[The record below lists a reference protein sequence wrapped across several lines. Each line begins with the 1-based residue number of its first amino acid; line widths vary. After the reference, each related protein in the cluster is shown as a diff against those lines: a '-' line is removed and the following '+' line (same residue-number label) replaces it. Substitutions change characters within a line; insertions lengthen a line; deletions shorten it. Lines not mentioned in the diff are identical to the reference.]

1 MDKVALVTGGSKGIG
16 YACAERLLADG
27 FAVAICAR
35 NADEVSTAAS
45 RLGGADKVLG
55 LRSDVGSVEDCAGLI
70 PAVLDHFGRV
80 DVLVNNAGV
89 YSPVPFLD
97 FTAETWDALMD
108 INVRGPVLL
117 GGATARAMREQG
129 SGGRIVN
136 IASTNGQLS
145 EAEFAHYN
153 ASKAALISLTKSMS
167 VELAQFGILVNA
179 VAPGW
184 VLTPLSEPFVGTL
197 TEDSLGRISP
207 LKRVGQAAEIAGAV
221 SFLCGSD
228 ATYVTGITVNVDGGL
243 TAMHP
248 AI

>member
-1 MDKVALVTGGSKGIG
+1 VDKVALVTGGSKGIG

-27 FAVAICAR
+27 YAVAICAR
-35 NADEVSTAAS
+35 NGDEVSAAAS
-45 RLGGADKVLG
+45 KLGGEDRVLG
-55 LRSDVGSVEDCAGLI
+55 LRSDVGSVGDCEALV
-70 PAVLDHFGRV
+70 PAVLERFGRI
-80 DVLVNNAGV
+80 DALINNAGV

-117 GGATARAMREQG
+117 GGAAGRAMRDQG
-129 SGGRIVN
+129 DGGRIVN

-153 ASKAALISLTKSMS
+153 ASKAALISLTKTMS
-167 VELAQFGILVNA
+167 VELAPHGILVNA

-207 LKRVGQAAEIAGAV
+207 LKRVGQASEVADAV
-221 SFLCGSD
+221 SFLCGSG
-228 ATYVTGITVNVDGGL
+228 ASYITGITLNVDGGL

>member
-27 FAVAICAR
+27 YAVAICAR
-35 NADEVSTAAS
+35 NPAEVDEAAKK
-45 RLGGADKVLG
+45 LGNETEAI
-55 LRSDVGSVEDCAGLI
+55 RADVGDINDCETLI
-70 PAVLDHFGRV
+70 PSVLERFGRI

-89 YSPVPFLD
+89 YTPVPFLEM
-97 FTAETWDALMD
+97 TADAWDTLMD

-117 GGATARAMREQG
+117 GGAAGRAMRDQKD
-129 SGGRIVN
+129 GGRIVN

-167 VELAQFGILVNA
+167 VELAPFGILVNA

-184 VLTPLSEPFVGTL
+184 VLTPLSEPFVAPL

-207 LKRVGQAAEIAGAV
+207 LKRVGRAAEVAAAV
-221 SFLCGSD
+221 SFLCSPD
-228 ATYVTGITVNVDGGL
+228 ASYITGITVNVDGGL

>member
-27 FAVAICAR
+27 YAVAICAR
-35 NADEVSTAAS
+35 NQAEVDAAAKK
-45 RLGGADKVLG
+45 LGNKTEAI
-55 LRSDVGSVEDCAGLI
+55 RADVGDINDCETLI
-70 PAVLDHFGRV
+70 PSVIERFGRI

-89 YSPVPFLD
+89 YTPVPFLEM
-97 FTAETWDALMD
+97 TADAWDTLMD

-117 GGATARAMREQG
+117 GGAAGRAMRDQKD
-129 SGGRIVN
+129 GGRIVN

-167 VELAQFGILVNA
+167 VELAPFGILVNA

-184 VLTPLSEPFVGTL
+184 VLTPLSEPFVAPL

-207 LKRVGQAAEIAGAV
+207 LKRVGRAAEVAAAV
-221 SFLCGSD
+221 SFLCSPD
-228 ATYVTGITVNVDGGL
+228 ASYITGITVNVDGGL